1 MLLSKNINLN
11 PIIEP
16 LINEFPKLIHSH
28 NSIQR
33 DIVILSNAYNLVGS
47 VSSFLTSSI
56 LMNNNLKN
64 YFEYDN
70 YRLTEKYLHLHPQ
83 IYKYKKNIC
92 IYILK
97 SINIKLSIMYIK

>member
-1 MLLSKNINLN
+1 M
-11 PIIEP
+11 
-16 LINEFPKLIHSH
+16 
-28 NSIQR
+28 QR

-83 IYKYKKNIC
+83 IYKYKIKYNVYKMNSSKYYRNKMFPWKNTKFQKNLMLNEKCDDFNKI
-92 IYILK
+92 
-97 SINIKLSIMYIK
+97 SNNIK